1 MNGESARRE
10 GERAR
15 RLLVIYNPMAGRRGA
30 AGKLTAWRK
39 ALDALGAAVTLE
51 TTQGPLHALEIARG
65 ADAQRFDA
73 VVVAGG
79 DGTINEAV
87 NGLVGSALPLALLP
101 LGSANVL
108 ANELGL
114 PRDLDSLARIA
125 AFAPARRLRP
135 GEILSADR
143 AEPWRFLL
151 MAGVGFDAEVV
162 AHLDLRLKQRIAKGA
177 YIVGSLKQLFGSRS
191 SRFPA
196 TIDDVV
202 EWPASL
208 IVARAHLYGGRFV
221 LAPKAR
227 LDTDQLYAVVFERAS
242 RLATVRYLVATMTAR
257 LANQRDVRVIAAE
270 RIELSGPPGAP
281 VQIDGDIRAHLPALI
296 RLAAAPVGLIS

>member
-15 RLLVIYNPMAGRRGA
+15 RLLVIHNPIAGRRGA
-30 AGKLTAWRK
+30 ARKLTAWRK

-87 NGLVGSALPLALLP
+87 NGLVGSALPLTLLP
-101 LGSANVL
+101 LGSANAL

-151 MAGVGFDAEVV
+151 MAGVGFDAAVV
-162 AHLDLRLKQRIAKGA
+162 AHLDLRLKRRIGKGA

-257 LANQRDVRVIAAE
+257 LANQHDVRVIAAE